1 VGFPGETEET
11 MQETIDMINQFS
23 HQGPGI
29 NTIMIF
35 PFVLAPLS
43 PIYMPKN
50 RSKYNLHGYMTEWSH
65 DTMNFQQAYKYAR
78 QFFLEV
84 KNIHPF
90 YGIEEYDAVDIA
102 TLKKVAQL
110 RTKIRKAEFLKA
122 SPEIIGD
129 TWRELKEIMT
139 N

>member
-1 VGFPGETEET
+1 
-11 MQETIDMINQFS
+11 
-23 HQGPGI
+23 
-29 NTIMIF
+29 
-35 PFVLAPLS
+35 
-43 PIYMPKN
+43 
-50 RSKYNLHGYMTEWSH
+50 MTEWSH

-129 TWRELKEIMT
+129 TWRELKEVMT
-139 N
+139 NWYCPGSVNGSYARVCQSSAVS